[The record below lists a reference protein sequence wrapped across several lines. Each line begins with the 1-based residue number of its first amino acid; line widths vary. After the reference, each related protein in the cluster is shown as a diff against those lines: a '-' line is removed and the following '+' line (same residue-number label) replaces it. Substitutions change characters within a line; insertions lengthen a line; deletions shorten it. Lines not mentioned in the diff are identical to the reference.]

1 MDVVAVVPGELL
13 VLRGRL
19 SLRTVAPVRE
29 VLHAGLRSGSGDLVL
44 DLRGVEACDTA
55 GLALLL
61 AVHRLA
67 LARDRRLV
75 LAAVPPVVARA
86 LLRSRLQRV
95 LVVRERAGALV

>member
-1 MDVVAVVPGELL
+1 VDVVVVVPGELL

-19 SLRTVAPVRE
+19 SLRSVAAVRE
-29 VLHAGLRSGSGDLVL
+29 VLHTGLRAGSGELVL

-61 AVHRLA
+61 SVHRLA

-75 LAAVPPVVARA
+75 LAAVPPAVARA